1 MITDKKHLE
10 SDEIIVDNEFV
21 KHYFHGRKRCNNYY
35 KALDSY
41 YHMSFHFDGYFV
53 HLPVGEERMFQDD
66 IERDYIGTDKGNPYF
81 MRLIDLKRPSESDEI
96 KSYRRIKY
104 QPFTKR
110 PLFKVYNSLRK
121 IVKAPDWSIDYTN
134 SEVSKAVADDETL
147 QEYCEQE
154 FPRFNSVE
162 NWLYNYG
169 IRQMLNDANGIIVV
183 LPMEKKEEEDGTELY
198 RPVPYYYN
206 SKDVLDYKEDYY
218 CVFVKSRKHQY
229 GKEGGRK
236 KGLVLGIVTK
246 NGYYEAKQ
254 IDDKKNFDLQL
265 ICDYDFEYLN
275 CFRLGGIPK
284 TISEYDVLYDS
295 FLSPMLPDLDEMASD
310 ASDFQAE
317 KTQHIFNTMWY
328 IQQQDC
334 KHCMGTGKMMGKGK
348 QSIDCSNCKGTGLA
362 PKSPYRD
369 MVIKA
374 STLENDKIPIP
385 PAGYIT
391 KPTEIVKLMMEIM
404 SDEEYNALSAV
415 NHEFL
420 ATAPL
425 NTSGRAKALDRQE
438 IQNFT
443 YQVAYHCVEHILV
456 PLYYFINE
464 FRYSELE
471 PNEEKREKQL
481 PKINIPENF
490 DFIDAAMQSQY
501 MKEAI
506 ENKMDANIIQ
516 SMEMD
521 YAAKNFPNNADLRD
535 NLKLNNILNPL
546 PKLTPEE
553 KSLLLGKSITLEDVV
568 ISNYITSF
576 VKRALKEDDKFADKE
591 YDEQMDKMKE
601 YAQEKIVEMNSA
613 GATKVKAMADM
624 PSDSASVS
632 DQLGKIP
639 LALQQLALARERANT
654 AGDTELFNSLGN
666 KMDELLSD
674 I

>member
-1 MITDKKHLE
+1 MITDKKNLE
-10 SDEIIVDNEFV
+10 TDELIVDNEFV
-21 KHYFHGRKRCNNYY
+21 KQYFFGRKRCSNYY
-35 KALDSY
+35 KALDHY

-53 HLPVGEERMFQDD
+53 HIPAGEERMFQDD

-96 KSYRRIKY
+96 KSYRRVKY

-121 IVKAPDWSIDYTN
+121 IVKAPDWGIDYTS

-147 QEYCEQE
+147 YEYCEKD

-169 IRQMLNDANGIIVV
+169 IRQMLNDPNGIVV
-183 LPMEKKEEEDGTELY
+183 IRPMEKKDETDATELY

-206 SKDVLDYKEDYY
+206 SKDVLDFKENLY
-218 CVFVKSRKHQY
+218 CVFVKSRSHRY
-229 GKEGGRK
+229 GKDGSRK
-236 KGLVLGIVTK
+236 KGLILGIVTK
-246 NGYYEAKQ
+246 DGYYEAKQ
-254 IDDKKNFDLQL
+254 IDDKKNFEIELE
-265 ICDYDFEYLN
+265 CDYTFEYLP

-284 TISEYDVLYDS
+284 TIAEHDVLFDS

-310 ASDFQAE
+310 SSDFQAE

-334 KHCMGTGKMMGKGK
+334 KHCMGTGKVMGKGK
-348 QSIDCSNCKGTGLA
+348 QSIECTTCKGLGVA

-374 STLENDKIPIP
+374 SALDNDKVPIP

-404 SDEEYNALSAV
+404 NTQEYNALSAV

-420 ATAPL
+420 SEAPAAV
-425 NTSGRAKALDRQE
+425 SGTAKAIDRQE

-443 YQVAYHCVEHILV
+443 YQVAYHCVENILV
-456 PLYYFINE
+456 PIYYFINE

-471 PNEEKREKQL
+471 PNEPKRMKQL
-481 PKINIPENF
+481 PRISIPENF
-490 DFIDAAMQSQY
+490 DFIDSAMQSQY

-506 ENKMDANIIQ
+506 DNKMDANIIQ

-521 YAAKNFPNNADLRD
+521 YAAKNFPNNIDLRD
-535 NLKLNNILNPL
+535 SLKLKNILDPL

-568 ISNYITSF
+568 ISNYITAF
-576 VKRALKEDDKFADKE
+576 VKRALQEEDHFAEKE
-591 YDEQMDKMKE
+591 YKDQVAKMKE
-601 YAQEKIVEMNSA
+601 YAKE
-613 GATKVKAMADM
+613 
-624 PSDSASVS
+624 
-632 DQLGKIP
+632 
-639 LALQQLALARERANT
+639 
-654 AGDTELFNSLGN
+654 
-666 KMDELLSD
+666 KMDEMSTSNAEKVKQMQKTFASATPQMPQQTD
-674 I
+674 QVNGNGKSIG